1 MRFFGYSLLKSDF
14 LTSRDARIALYFI
27 SAKLHGK
34 DSPYFTGKIL
44 SSVSMRISVFCFSSS
59 LIFS

>member
-27 SAKLHGK
+27 SARLHGK

-44 SSVSMRISVFCFSSS
+44 
-59 LIFS
+59 

>member
-1 MRFFGYSLLKSDF
+1 MLFFAYSLGKSDF

-27 SAKLHGK
+27 SVRLHGK

-44 SSVSMRISVFCFSSS
+44 
-59 LIFS
+59 